1 MIPVFFR
8 KINVVFFH
16 WVNLFIISPE
26 IVIQGAEVAP
36 ALVKGT
42 ANQIACVTVQMRIS
56 GDCAFG
62 VGVKRNFSD
71 FNTAGFLILGD
82 GLADITAAAFSLY
95 LSIYS
100 LVNPKYCT
108 TSSTAITAMETRFA
122 MQTEAVLSGWM
133 G

>member
-26 IVIQGAEVAP
+26 IIIQGAEVAP

-62 VGVKRNFSD
+62 VGVKRNFSLISQEISPY
-71 FNTAGFLILGD
+71 FRAFLTKNIVFSVLYISGAIRRSTCPAILVKALLFFTSINVTLWH
-82 GLADITAAAFSLY
+82 LAS
-95 LSIYS
+95 
-100 LVNPKYCT
+100 VC
-108 TSSTAITAMETRFA
+108 
-122 MQTEAVLSGWM
+122 
-133 G
+133 